1 MARRRMFSLDIVD
14 TDCFLNLPAT
24 TQLLYFH
31 IGMRTDDDGFVN
43 NPTRLVRMLGLSNVD
58 LELLCTTGFLI
69 PFKSGVV
76 VVTHFK
82 MQNTLKNDRYKPTIH
97 REEKMLLH
105 QKGNKQYVLL
115 DCTDNYKLIDS

>member
-1 MARRRMFSLDIVD
+1 MFSLDIVD